1 MTDVLKHVIRSVQP
15 PGMWDRFY
23 EKVFFPARNWTRR
36 QRKTLPENVRNATE
50 KIYRFFRIFWFS
62 FRPFLGASALY
73 FDIFKDIAIVVMI
86 TTSLRDLTKE
96 NFVGNPDMVLE
107 NLLLFSLIAAIV
119 LVQVRS
125 NFAHQHGRVFFI
137 VRFKWHVCK
146 ILYTMNNVQ

>member
-1 MTDVLKHVIRSVQP
+1 MNPFFQLGMTDVLKHIIRSVQP

-119 LVQVRS
+119 LVQVCS
-125 NFAHQHGRVFFI
+125 
-137 VRFKWHVCK
+137 
-146 ILYTMNNVQ
+146 